1 MIDSEINK
9 RLRELAVRIAEE
21 QDCDTFTKFVTE
33 FNQLLE
39 GKIRSTDQPTEPKT

>member
-1 MIDSEINK
+1 MIDADTNK

-21 QDCDTFTKFVTE
+21 RDHDTFTRLIAE

-39 GKIRSTDQPTEPKT
+39 GKLQSPDRLEKTKP

>member
-1 MIDSEINK
+1 MIDPEINK

-21 QDCDTFTKFVTE
+21 RDHDTFTKLVAE

-39 GKIRSTDQPTEPKT
+39 GTFRSPDQPTKPKS